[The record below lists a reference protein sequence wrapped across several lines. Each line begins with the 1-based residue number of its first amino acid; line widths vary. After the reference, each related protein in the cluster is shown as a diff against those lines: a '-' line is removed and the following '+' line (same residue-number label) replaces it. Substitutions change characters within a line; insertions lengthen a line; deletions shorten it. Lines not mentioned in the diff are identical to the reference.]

1 MGELPYGQRSTGRT
15 YDVVAHARTGALA
28 TAALLLTGVLAGCDD
43 GSGDEQG
50 RRVDGDPAA
59 SAANASPG
67 ADGLPAALT
76 SQRPDWKRC
85 EAPEGGEDPGPDWR
99 CATVKVPLDY
109 GKPGG
114 DTIGIALIRKEATDR
129 GKRLGSMLFNFGGP
143 GGSGVSVLPRAAASY
158 TTLNTRYDLV
168 GFDPRGVAGS
178 AGVRCRDDEEQD
190 RAYQDVDMTPDTAAE
205 EAAFMKDGAGFGAG
219 CARMSGRVLPY
230 VGTVNAA
237 RDMDL
242 IRQVL
247 GDEKLT
253 YFGMSYGTE
262 LGGTYAHLFPRRV
275 GRTVFDA
282 VVDPTADTTGHAR
295 NQTTGFQ
302 RALDNYFADRGE
314 DPKAATRRVA
324 ALLKR
329 IDAKPL
335 PTGTDRELNESLAI
349 TGIVLPLYSQESWPT
364 LTRALAA
371 AEQGDGAPLL
381 RLADS
386 YNGRDGSGHYDTQT
400 HSQRAISCADGRA
413 RPTVA
418 EAKALLPEFEKLSPV
433 FGPFLA
439 WDTAGWC
446 SGWPVEGAHDDPEAS
461 APGAGPI
468 LVVGTTGDPA
478 TPYEGAR
485 RMADELGEGVGV
497 LLTNKGEGHGAYGG
511 SSCVTAAVNSYFL
524 DGKVPAD
531 GTTCS

>member
-1 MGELPYGQRSTGRT
+1 M
-15 YDVVAHARTGALA
+15 VAHARAGALA
-28 TAALLLTGVLAGCDD
+28 AAALLLAGVLAGCEDGTDD
-43 GSGDEQG
+43 K
-50 RRVDGDPAA
+50 
-59 SAANASPG
+59 PG
-67 ADGLPAALT
+67 KRADGGTGSSSGPLA
-76 SQRPDWKRC
+76 SQRLDWVRC
-85 EAPEGGEDPGPDWR
+85 KAPEGGEAPGSEWR
-99 CATVKVPLDY
+99 CATAKVPLDY
-109 GKPGG
+109 AKPKGE
-114 DTIGIALIRKEATDR
+114 TIGIALIRKEATDTS
-129 GKRLGSMLFNFGGP
+129 KRLGSMLFNFGGP
-143 GGSGVSVLPRAAASY
+143 GGSGVSILPRAAAGY

-168 GFDPRGVAGS
+168 GFDPRGVARS
-178 AGVRCRDDEEQD
+178 AGVRCRDDRAQEK
-190 RAYQDVDMTPDTAAE
+190 AYQHVDMTPDTAAE
-205 EAAFMKDGAGFGAG
+205 EAAFMKDGADFGAG
-219 CARMSGRVLPY
+219 CARLSGTVLPY
-230 VGTVNAA
+230 VGTTNAA

-262 LGGTYAHLFPRRV
+262 LGGTYAHLFPEKV
-275 GRTVFDA
+275 GRTVLDA

-295 NQTTGFQ
+295 NQATGFQ
-302 RALDNYFADRGE
+302 RALENYLKDRGQ
-314 DPKAATRRVA
+314 DPKAGTRRIA

-329 IDAKPL
+329 IDAEPL

-349 TGIVLPLYSQESWPT
+349 TGIVTPLYSKDSWPT
-364 LTRALAA
+364 LTRALDE
-371 AEQGDGAPLL
+371 AEDGSGALL
-381 RLADS
+381 LQLADS
-386 YNGRDGSGHYDTQT
+386 YNGRDGNGHYDTQN

-413 RPTVA
+413 RPTAA

-446 SGWPVEGAHDDPEAS
+446 SGWPVDGEHDHPEAS
-461 APGAGPI
+461 APGAGPV

-497 LLTNKGEGHGAYGG
+497 LLSNEGEGHGAYGG
-511 SSCVTAAVNSYFL
+511 NSCVTSTVDSYFL

-531 GTTCS
+531 GKTCS

>member
-1 MGELPYGQRSTGRT
+1 M
-15 YDVVAHARTGALA
+15 VAHARAGALA
-28 TAALLLTGVLAGCDD
+28 AAALLLTGVLAGCEDGTDD
-43 GSGDEQG
+43 KGGG
-50 RRVDGDPAA
+50 AA
-59 SAANASPG
+59 SSPASSPP
-67 ADGLPAALT
+67 ASSSSESNGLPASLT
-76 SQRPDWKRC
+76 SQRPDWSRC
-85 EAPEGGEDPGPDWR
+85 EAPEGGETPGSEWR

-109 GKPGG
+109 EKPRG
-114 DTIGIALIRKEATDR
+114 DTIGIALVRKAATDR
-129 GKRLGSMLFNFGGP
+129 SKRLGSMLFNFGGP
-143 GGSGVSVLPRAAASY
+143 GGSGVSILPRAGSSY
-158 TTLNTRYDLV
+158 ATLNTRYDLV
-168 GFDPRGVAGS
+168 GFDPRGVARS
-178 AGVRCRDDEEQD
+178 AGVRCRDDETQD
-190 RAYQDVDMTPDTAAE
+190 EAYQEVDMTPDTPAE
-205 EAAFMKDGAGFGAG
+205 EAAFMKDGADFGAG
-219 CARMSGRVLPY
+219 CDRLSGDVLLY
-230 VGTVNAA
+230 VGTTNAA

-262 LGGTYAHLFPRRV
+262 LGGTYAHLFPENV

-282 VVDPTADTTGHAR
+282 VVDPTADSIGHAR
-295 NQTTGFQ
+295 NQATGFQ
-302 RALDNYFADRGE
+302 RALDNYFKDRGQ
-314 DPKAATRRVA
+314 DPKAGTRRIT

-329 IDAKPL
+329 IDAEPL

-349 TGIVLPLYSQESWPT
+349 TGIVLPLYSKDSWPA
-364 LTRALAA
+364 LTQALDE
-371 AEQGDGAPLL
+371 AEKGSGTALL

-386 YNGRDGSGHYDTQT
+386 YNGRDDSGHYDTQN

-413 RPTVA
+413 RPSA
-418 EAKALLPEFEKLSPV
+418 ADARALLPEFEKLSPV

-446 SGWPVEGAHDDPEAS
+446 SGWPVEGEHDHPEAS

-497 LLTNKGEGHGAYGG
+497 LLSNKGEGHGAYGG
-511 SSCVTAAVNSYFL
+511 NSCVTSTVDSYFL
-524 DGKVPAD
+524 DGEVPAD
-531 GTTCS
+531 GKTCS